1 MDTSKIV
8 EEVRRYVAEHGLD
21 ATIER
26 YAATLESWPGEPAGV
41 WLRVSSGGQ
50 DEANQLPDVLGH
62 CAGRGYRPAVWYML
76 HDKSASKGE
85 QQDEQDKAVEDMR
98 EGAIQPL
105 VCWDSDRV
113 ERRGPEALF
122 RFLRRIKD
130 AGGRLESTTEPLLGT
145 EDLSGEAVTAIN
157 AVIAHQKSVHLAEQ
171 VKLGHDRIRANNGLM
186 PGGIPWG
193 YRVKGEKYRK
203 TMVPIMEPPYA
214 REVDGE
220 LKHYAMD
227 IFERCIDG
235 DSCRTIAEWL
245 DSEGV
250 KPTRGE
256 QWNERSIWQILHN
269 MAYAGRRQD
278 EGDLKENG
286 KGKLVPSRKNR
297 RTIMSVEA
305 VVTLDMWQRANGAL
319 RDRPGRGPGVN
330 GVLQP
335 KPLLQKLKC
344 ARCGSPMY
352 RLRTYY
358 RCFGKGTRRRGCG
371 NMVPLAQTDFIV
383 AERVIAV
390 STESYATREWVEGE
404 SHDDE
409 IANVKQDLREA
420 VEAERW
426 ADMPALQEK
435 LDDLRGKQERATRG
449 HYEKTYYRRSDGSTV
464 REGEHLQH
472 LDELL
477 TEGDHFETLDAGE
490 RRAYLATRDIR
501 VVKILNPEPGASC
514 GLHVIIDGAD
524 HGVFPYP
531 PTRKLSGRPSGRPRQ
546 RPGSR

>member
-1 MDTSKIV
+1 MQASGLAFWYSGENDGHQQDS
-8 EEVRRYVAEHGLD
+8 RRGPAVCGRTRARRDDQVLRRRAGELARRAGGL
-21 ATIER
+21 
-26 YAATLESWPGEPAGV
+26 

-62 CAGRGYRPAVWYML
+62 CAGHGYRPAVWYVQ

-98 EGAIQPL
+98 EGVIKPL

-145 EDLSGEAVTAIN
+145 EDLSGEAVTALN

-171 VKLGHDRIRANNGLM
+171 VKLGHDRIRAGNGLM

-193 YRVKGEKYRK
+193 YKVTGEKYHK
-203 TMVPIMEPPYA
+203 TMIPDEAFI
-214 REVDGE
+214 REVDGKP
-220 LKHYAMD
+220 KHYAAD
-227 IFERCIDG
+227 IFEHCIAG
-235 DSCRTIAEWL
+235 DSCRTIAIWL
-245 DSEGV
+245 DAEGV
-250 KPTRGE
+250 KPVRGS
-256 QWNERSIWQILHN
+256 QWNERSVWQIIRN

-278 EGDLKENG
+278 EGDLRENR

-297 RTIMSVEA
+297 RTIMNVEA
-305 VVTLDMWQRANGAL
+305 VVTMDMWQRANDAL
-319 RDRPGRGPGVN
+319 RGRPGRGPGVN

-335 KPLLQKLKC
+335 KPLLEKLNC
-344 ARCGSPMY
+344 ARCEDSPMY
-352 RLRTYY
+352 RLRKYY
-358 RCFGKGTRRRGCG
+358 RCFGKGTRRKGCG

-390 STESYATREWVEGE
+390 STEPYVTRAWVEGE
-404 SHDDE
+404 SYDDA
-409 IANVKQDLREA
+409 IANTKQDLREA
-420 VEAERW
+420 VEAEHW

-435 LDDLRGKQERATRG
+435 LDELRDRQAHATKG
-449 HYEKTYYRRSDGSTV
+449 HYEKTYYRRSDGSAV

-477 TEGDHFETLDAGE
+477 TEGDHFETLDVGG

-501 VVKILNPEPGASC
+501 VEKVLNPEPGASC
-514 GLHVIIDGAD
+514 GLHVVIDGID

-531 PTRKLSGRPSGRPRQ
+531 PARA
-546 RPGSR
+546 